1 MRIAIIAKTGPAAGR
16 RIVLR
21 GGQVA
26 RIGRTEWADF
36 AFPEDPAMAEIHF
49 AIHCGVHSAMIQ
61 ALAVDRETRV
71 NGIAMEKGILH
82 QGDLVDAGSSQFIIL
97 VEDAA
102 ITADASPLEGPSNT
116 AVSETSNKHETREI
130 AEYIGLSEAAIE
142 LARTSLDPTRF
153 GDVLVQSS
161 MLQDALR
168 WYAHTM
174 PKPKAV
180 LWACRCVEA
189 NMQSAVD
196 PVQRAA
202 YRAAL
207 QWANDP
213 NETNRSNAALLAEAS
228 RYEGVGGMLA
238 AAVGWS
244 GGSLGP
250 SNQPDIPPDDR
261 LTGRS
266 VCSTLIVA
274 DSLENPIDSPKR
286 LLGFIERIRNAST
299 LPPPA

>member
-49 AIHCGVHSAMIQ
+49 AVHCGVHSAMIQ
-61 ALAVDRETRV
+61 ALAIDRETRV
-71 NGIAMEKGILH
+71 NGSAMAKGILH
-82 QGDLVDAGSSQFIIL
+82 HGDLVDAGSSQFMIL

-102 ITADASPLEGPSNT
+102 ITADANPREGPSNA
-116 AVSETSNKHETREI
+116 AVSESSNVHETREI

-142 LARTSLDPTRF
+142 LAKTSLDPTRF

-168 WYAHTM
+168 WHAHTM

-180 LWACRCVEA
+180 LWACRCVEE
-189 NMQSAVD
+189 NMQSTAA

-228 RYEGVGGMLA
+228 RFEGVGGMLA

-261 LTGRS
+261 LTGRC

-274 DSLENPIDSPKR
+274 DSLENPVDSPKR
-286 LLGFIERIRNAST
+286 LLGFIERIRNANT

>member
-49 AIHCGVHSAMIQ
+49 AVHCGVHSAMIQ

-71 NGIAMEKGILH
+71 NGSAMEKGILH
-82 QGDLVDAGSSQFIIL
+82 HGDLVDAGSSQFIII
-97 VEDAA
+97 VEDVA
-102 ITADASPLEGPSNT
+102 ITADASRQEGSSSA
-116 AVSETSNKHETREI
+116 AVSESSNEHETREI
-130 AEYIGLSEAAIE
+130 AEYIGLSEAGIE

-153 GDVLVQSS
+153 GNVLVQSS
-161 MLQDALR
+161 MLLDALR
-168 WYAHTM
+168 WYSHTM

-189 NMQSAVD
+189 NMQSAAD

-261 LTGRS
+261 LTGRC

-274 DSLENPIDSPKR
+274 DSLENPADSPKR
-286 LLGFIERIRNAST
+286 LLGFIERIRKAST